1 MKKNNFILI
10 PIFLFL
16 FGFIYLNK
24 KIAIYIQAY
33 ELGKNYQKYN
43 EYLDK
48 RDYLL
53 YNYTKSFSLEKIDEW
68 VEENKFVPFKN
79 KKVIV
84 KVKKEE
90 NISKNRL
97 FAFLDK
103 FKDLSGGLKSAFA
116 KGR

>member
-1 MKKNNFILI
+1 MRKSNFILV

-24 KIAIYIQAY
+24 KIEIYIQAY

-53 YNYTKSFSLEKIDEW
+53 YNYNKNFSLEKLNEW
-68 VEENKFVPFKN
+68 VEENKFVPFRN
-79 KKVIV
+79 NKVIV
-84 KVKKEE
+84 KVKKEK
-90 NISKNRL
+90 NLSKNRL
-97 FAFLDK
+97 FVFLDR
-103 FKDLSGGLKSAFA
+103 FKDLGSGLKSAFA
-116 KGR
+116 KGH